1 MTPFGQMLKDL
12 ITESGE
18 GISRIAS
25 LSRIDRP
32 TIYKY
37 ISGDRMPTKEGL
49 SRLLDVVKATAEEKR
64 NLIAQYELENEGEV
78 IYYQRQAIKRLLE
91 SLGTINVWDSS
102 SSTHR
107 TPEVPAQN
115 DSSSPISVLRSK
127 AAVLSELLRA
137 VSAEQCEICIF
148 PGIPTET
155 LHFIIDTVS
164 RESKNSLPIR
174 HVWSYPKQIQSDR
187 DVQRCIEGLS
197 DAITFSMSPNINYQT
212 YYIYESG
219 NILPSEANVFPY
231 TIVFSQLILQLD
243 PDATC
248 AIAMR
253 SPEVIEIYRDRFNQ
267 MVSTGQVLVS
277 SGADATKAISSFS
290 QMEQQSGQIYKIML
304 QPCLPRFAA
313 DETVN
318 RVLSQIGNH
327 NADMAAQMKGR
338 VELLRQA
345 DSDKAVFSELGITLF
360 AEKGYVEDLPD
371 LLYEAIIREER
382 TGILRGLRAYC
393 FSHECRM
400 LRPNG
405 LRISENVMVEICRDT
420 GVAFVLTDKT
430 EHRVA
435 VVKED
440 GVVKAFCDF
449 MEYLFRSEHVASR
462 EETVSMIDRYIG
474 YLENK

>member
-25 LSRIDRP
+25 LTKIDRP

-127 AAVLSELLRA
+127 SAVLSELLRA

-197 DAITFSMSPNINYQT
+197 DAITFAMSPNINYQT

-219 NILPSEANVFPY
+219 NIFPSEVNVFPY
-231 TIVFSQLILQLD
+231 TIVFSQLLLQLD
-243 PDATC
+243 PDATS
-248 AIAMR
+248 AIAIR

-267 MVSTGQVLVS
+267 MVSSGQVLVS
-277 SGADATKAISSFS
+277 SGADATKAIASFS

-318 RVLSQIGNH
+318 
-327 NADMAAQMKGR
+327 ADMAAQMMER

-345 DSDKAVFSELGITLF
+345 DNDKAVFSEQGITLF

-371 LLYEAIIREER
+371 LLYEAITREER

>member
-25 LSRIDRP
+25 LTKIDRP

-37 ISGDRMPTKEGL
+37 ISGDRMPTKDGL
-49 SRLLDVVKATAEEKR
+49 FRLLDVLKATAEEKR
-64 NLIAQYELENEGEV
+64 KLISQYELENEGEI
-78 IYYQRQAIKRLLE
+78 IYYQRQAVKRLLE
-91 SLGTINVWDSS
+91 SLGTINVRDSS
-102 SSTHR
+102 SSTHQ
-107 TPEVPAQN
+107 TPEVLAQN

-127 AAVLSELLRA
+127 SAVLSELLRA
-137 VSAEQCEICIF
+137 VSAEQCGVCLF
-148 PGIPTET
+148 PGIPTEA

-164 RESKNSLPIR
+164 RKSKNSLPIR

-187 DVQRCIEGLS
+187 DVQRCVEGLS

-231 TIVFSQLILQLD
+231 TIVFSQLIVQLA

-248 AIAMR
+248 AIAIR

-267 MVSTGQVLVS
+267 MVFSGQVLVS
-277 SGADATKAISSFS
+277 SGLDATKAIASFS

-304 QPCLPRFAA
+304 QPCLPKFAT
-313 DETVN
+313 DETVH
-318 RVLSQIGNH
+318 RVLSQIREQ
-327 NADMAAQMKGR
+327 NADMAAQMMGR

-345 DSDKAVFSELGITLF
+345 DNDKAVFSEQGISLF
-360 AEKGYVEDLPD
+360 SKKGYVEDLPN
-371 LLYEAIIREER
+371 LLYETITREER
-382 TGILRGLRAYC
+382 VGILRGLRAYC
-393 FSHECRM
+393 CGHECRM

-405 LRISENVMVEICRDT
+405 LRLSENVMVEICRDT
-420 GVAFVLTDKT
+420 GVVFVFTDKT

>member
-1 MTPFGQMLKDL
+1 
-12 ITESGE
+12 
-18 GISRIAS
+18 
-25 LSRIDRP
+25 
-32 TIYKY
+32 
-37 ISGDRMPTKEGL
+37 MPTKDGL

-78 IYYQRQAIKRLLE
+78 VYYQRQAIKRLLE
-91 SLGTINVWDSS
+91 SLGTVNAWSSS
-102 SSTHR
+102 SSTHQ
-107 TPEVPAQN
+107 TPEMPTQS
-115 DSSSPISVLRSK
+115 DSSRPISVLRSK
-127 AAVLSELLRA
+127 SAVLSELLLA

-174 HVWSYPKQIQSDR
+174 HIWSYPKQIQSDR

-197 DAITFSMSPNINYQT
+197 DAITFAMSPNINYQT

-219 NILPSEANVFPY
+219 NIFPSEVNVFPY

-248 AIAMR
+248 AIAIR

-304 QPCLPRFAA
+304 QPCLPRFAT

-318 RVLSQIGNH
+318 RVLSQIGKH
-327 NADMAAQMKGR
+327 DSDMAAQMKGR

-405 LRISENVMVEICRDT
+405 LRISENVMVEICQDA
-420 GVAFVLTDKT
+420 GAAFVLTDKT

-435 VVKED
+435 VVQED
-440 GVVKAFCDF
+440 GVVKALCDF
-449 MEYLFRSEHVASR
+449 MEYLLHSEHVASR
-462 EETVSMIDRYIG
+462 EETISVIDRYIA
-474 YLENK
+474 YL